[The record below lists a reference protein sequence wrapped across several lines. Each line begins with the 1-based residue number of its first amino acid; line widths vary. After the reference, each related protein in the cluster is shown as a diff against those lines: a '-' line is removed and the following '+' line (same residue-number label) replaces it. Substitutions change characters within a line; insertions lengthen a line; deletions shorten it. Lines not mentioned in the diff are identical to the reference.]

1 MPRDRFI
8 LQYGG
13 EDVQIIPD
21 LPASHNINK
30 QKEMQQ
36 YINRRVEFRVAT
48 PEDTEQGEPTGP
60 NAGSN
65 TPGSSRKGAKY
76 SGNANSGY

>member
-1 MPRDRFI
+1 MDEP
-8 LQYGG
+8 
-13 EDVQIIPD
+13 IIPN
-21 LPASHNINK
+21 LPTSHNITK

-48 PEDTEQGEPTGP
+48 PEDKDQDAPTGP
-60 NAGSN
+60 NAGQN

-76 SGNANSGY
+76 SGNSNSGY